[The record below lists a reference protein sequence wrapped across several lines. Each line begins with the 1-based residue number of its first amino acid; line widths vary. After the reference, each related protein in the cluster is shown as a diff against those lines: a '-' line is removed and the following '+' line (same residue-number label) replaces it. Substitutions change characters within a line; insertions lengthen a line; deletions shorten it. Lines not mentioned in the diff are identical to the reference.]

1 MHRYTKGPNLR
12 GEFEKR
18 YTGGNFEDS
27 KFCILRHYF
36 VNVQLVPKLVSLF
49 EMSF

>member
-18 YTGGNFEDS
+18 YTGGNFEDFILNS
-27 KFCILRHYF
+27 AFCDTIL
-36 VNVQLVPKLVSLF
+36 
-49 EMSF
+49 